1 MGVRAELPQK
11 HRARRVLA
19 AVPVLVV
26 LLLVV
31 AAPSLALPTVSYQCS
46 PAPADC
52 TGWFHS
58 DVTLDW
64 TVAPPKS
71 VSQGCD
77 DVTFT
82 SDTAGTAESCTAE
95 QKDATVT
102 AQVTVRR
109 DATPPQV
116 GAGHARGTDV
126 NGWYNRPFTIAFSG
140 QDGTSGLAGACA
152 PVTYAGPDTAA
163 RSLVG
168 TCTDRAGN
176 VGRSPAFK
184 FRYDA
189 TGPKVV
195 AGVPRRPADHAGW
208 FTAPVTFDFVA
219 TDATSGLAACT
230 PARYAGPDGAS
241 ARVVARCRDNAGNR
255 SRRSFGLKF
264 DATPPRVAKLRAIAG
279 DRRVVVRWKRI
290 RDAASAE
297 VWRVPGLGPEPTSL
311 VFSGRR
317 SRFVDHHVRNGVTYY
332 YELRATDA
340 AGNAGSDA
348 VSVTPKRRR
357 PTPRLRLPRAN
368 ALIPA
373 NSPPLLQWTSVRRA
387 GYYNVQLFRDG
398 RKVLSVWPQ
407 KPRYQIERRW
417 RYAGKDQRLSLGRYV
432 WYVWPGYGNPSGANY
447 GDLVGRRAF
456 SVVR

>member
-1 MGVRAELPQK
+1 MGVQAQPPQK
-11 HRARRVLA
+11 HRVRRVLA
-19 AVPVLVV
+19 VASVLVG

-31 AAPSLALPTVSYQCS
+31 AAPSLAAPTVSYQCS

-52 TGWFHS
+52 TGWYRS
-58 DVTLDW
+58 DVALDW

-71 VSQGCD
+71 VAEGCV
-77 DVTFT
+77 DVSFT
-82 SDTAGTAESCTAE
+82 SDTAGTVESCTAK
-95 QKDATVT
+95 QKDATAT

-109 DATPPQV
+109 DTTPPQV
-116 GAGHARGTDV
+116 GAGHVRGTDV

-152 PVTYAGPDTAA
+152 PITYAGPDAAA
-163 RSLVG
+163 RSLIG

-189 TGPKVV
+189 TRPKVV
-195 AGVPRRPADHAGW
+195 AAVPRRPADHAGW

-219 TDATSGLAACT
+219 TDAMSGLAACAS
-230 PARYAGPDGAS
+230 ARYTGPDGAS
-241 ARVVARCRDNAGNR
+241 ATVVGRCRDYAGNR
-255 SRRSFGLKF
+255 SRRSFPLMF
-264 DATPPRVAKLRAIAG
+264 DATPPRVSRLRGIAG

-311 VFSGRR
+311 VFSGGG
-317 SRFVDHHVRNGVTYY
+317 SRFVDHHVRSGVTYY
-332 YELRATDA
+332 YEVRATDA
-340 AGNAGSDA
+340 AGNTGSNA
-348 VSVTPKRRR
+348 VSVTAKR
-357 PTPRLRLPRAN
+357 PAPRLRLPRAN

-373 NSPPLLQWTSVRRA
+373 STPPLLRWTSARRA
-387 GYYNVQLFRDG
+387 GYYNVQLFREG
-398 RKVLSVWPQ
+398 RKVLSVWPR
-407 KPRYQIERRW
+407 KPRYEIERRW
-417 RYAGKDQRLSLGRYV
+417 RYAGKDQRLSPGRYV
-432 WYVWPGYGNPSGANY
+432 WYVWPGYGNPSRASY

-456 SVVR
+456 IVVP